1 VGGTPGVLRRALR
14 PTLKRLVAPIAA
26 VVALLIAARPA
37 SVAPGGAEGPI
48 QIFNGKDLSG
58 FYTWLPS
65 FGREDPDRVFSVV
78 DRIDGA
84 PAIRVSGKHLGG
96 LVTREEYANY
106 HLVVEFRWGLATWGE
121 RGNRARDSGVLVHCQ
136 SPDGSSDKDSK
147 GPWMASVEAQI
158 IEGGTGDIILVRG
171 FDEAGKPVGVRITA
185 AAGKDRDGENVY
197 DPKAEPR
204 EFDGGRVNWS
214 GRDPDWKDELGFRG
228 KNDVESLAGEW
239 TRLEVICD
247 GDSVTNIVNGK
258 VVNAGKRSS
267 LTRGRILLQSELAE
281 IYFRKI
287 ELRPLERRG

>member
-1 VGGTPGVLRRALR
+1 MAGTPGVRAI
-14 PTLKRLVAPIAA
+14 PFVAAA
-26 VVALLIAARPA
+26 AALLIAARTA
-37 SVAPGGAEGPI
+37 SVSPDRAEGEPI
-48 QIFNGKDLSG
+48 QLFNGKDLSG
-58 FYTWLPS
+58 FYTWLPR

-84 PAIRVSGKHLGG
+84 PAIRVSGKHFGG
-96 LVTREEYANY
+96 LVTRDEYENY

-121 RGNRARDSGVLVHCQ
+121 RGDRARDSGVLVHCQ
-136 SPDGSSDKDSK
+136 GPDGSSDKDSK

-171 FDEAGKPVGVRITA
+171 FDEAGKPIGARITA
-185 AAGKDRDGENVY
+185 TAGKDRDGENVY

-204 EFDGGRVNWS
+204 ELDGGRINWY

-228 KNDVESLAGEW
+228 KDDVESPADRW

-247 GDSVTNIVNGK
+247 GDTVTNIVNGK
-258 VVNAGKRSS
+258 VVNAGTRSS
-267 LTRGRILLQSELAE
+267 LTKGKILFQSELAE

-287 ELRPLERRG
+287 EIRPLKTRP